1 MVWLTTHK
9 GRAGILEGVSHFQ
22 LLSDAQ
28 WELTAPMLPTRT
40 GRQGRPFS
48 DARTR
53 VEATIY
59 RHRCGIPWRD
69 LPGDFVSWQEGVG
82 PMPAHGRRGHVG
94 HGLGQAPRGR

>member
-9 GRAGILEGVSHFQ
+9 GRAGTLEGVSRFQ
-22 LLSDAQ
+22 ILSDAQ

-48 DARTR
+48 DAHTR

-59 RHRCGIPWRD
+59 RYQCGIPWRNLPEIYGPWQRGVD
-69 LPGDFVSWQEGVG
+69 LAPTHD
-82 PMPAHGRRGHVG
+82 RRGHLG
-94 HGLGQAPRGR
+94 HGADEAHRGR